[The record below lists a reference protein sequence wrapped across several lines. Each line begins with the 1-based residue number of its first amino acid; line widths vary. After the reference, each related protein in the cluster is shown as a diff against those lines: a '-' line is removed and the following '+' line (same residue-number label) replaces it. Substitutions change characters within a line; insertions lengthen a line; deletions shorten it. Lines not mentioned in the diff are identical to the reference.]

1 MSVKLENDPLMSN
14 LSLHD
19 NLEDLVNLNI
29 SSFQRR
35 FQSLQATDFHKNKFS
50 KFKYIDLSALENNEL
65 KYFNQVISNAIISP
79 MEYNYVYQELTLPIV
94 SYWINK
100 QNHNLDSFV
109 QRLSA
114 IAMIIAFN
122 TDISSL
128 AEHFVSQN
136 IDFINANLLN
146 NNDQSEAL
154 LLALYRLIKFD
165 RLKFLKF

>member
-1 MSVKLENDPLMSN
+1 
-14 LSLHD
+14 
-19 NLEDLVNLNI
+19 
-29 SSFQRR
+29 
-35 FQSLQATDFHKNKFS
+35 
-50 KFKYIDLSALENNEL
+50 
-65 KYFNQVISNAIISP
+65 

-154 LLALYRLIKFD
+154 LLALYRLD
-165 RLKFLKF
+165 QV